1 MNYEHLILDS
11 IEDWNMVNNKL
22 LKYACL
28 ERAAGASSPG
38 NPRLAK
44 EVGLP
49 VSGQ

>member
-11 IEDWNMVNNKL
+11 IEDWNMVNNNL

-28 ERAAGASSPG
+28 ERATGASSPG

-44 EVGLP
+44 EVGLTP
-49 VSGQ
+49 VS